1 MGSIFSIFLALGV
14 LVLREYG
21 LESGIVA
28 GWAAAPLA
36 FLCYVPSACARAA
49 LLRGRFA
56 AAERWQRLGALAPVA
71 AFAGAV
77 CGLGWVSAL
86 EHWLG
91 HELRFFDWPSLDV
104 LLCFAPFVL
113 YELVAIDAR
122 ARLASASGPRRARLR
137 AFQSRM
143 FLATL
148 LPLAVYSGLSAAI
161 GTSER
166 LRIEIE
172 EVGVWHACYA
182 ATLLGL
188 LVLTLP
194 FLLALALDT
203 TRVPAG
209 PLRTLFEEVA
219 RAAGFRARAILVWN
233 TGGNMANAAIVGLGA
248 RTRIVLFSDALIAQL
263 DARGLA
269 AVYAHEIAHAR
280 KHHVPIFVAWV
291 LAFFLGGDLCAH
303 ALFPDSEWLAGGL
316 LLVSMTTW
324 FLLFG
329 WLSRR
334 YELEADL
341 YAIALLGDTSAMV
354 GALERV
360 GGALRDV
367 ASWRHFST
375 ARRVE
380 FLERCGRE
388 PELGRRLL
396 ARLRLWSLA
405 GVLLFLVAAGFQG
418 ARLARDYGVDCLRAH
433 LRLGE
438 YSAAEARV
446 AEARDLSQ
454 ELGALVQR
462 GFSIGHDVADPSEL
476 ERLANAALARDDPR
490 AALEYLQLGA
500 LRGRPDLGQRALAL
514 ALRIQEHAPQ

>member
-21 LESGIVA
+21 MESGLVA
-28 GWAAAPLA
+28 GWAALPLVLA
-36 FLCYVPSACARAA
+36 CYVPMALARAA
-49 LLRGRFA
+49 LLRGSFA

-71 AFAGAV
+71 VFAVAV
-77 CGLGWVSAL
+77 CGFGWVSAL
-86 EHWLG
+86 ERWLG
-91 HELRFFDWPSLDV
+91 HELRFFDWPTLDV

-113 YELVAIDAR
+113 YELAGIDAR
-122 ARLASASGPRRARLR
+122 ARLASQSGPRRARLR
-137 AFQSRM
+137 AFQARM
-143 FLATL
+143 FLSTL
-148 LPLAVYSGLSAAI
+148 LPLAIYAAISAAI
-161 GTSER
+161 GANESLR
-166 LRIEIE
+166 VRIEEI
-172 EVGVWHACYA
+172 GAWHACYA
-182 ATLLGL
+182 AALLGL

-194 FLLALALDT
+194 FLLGWALDT

-209 PLRTLFEEVA
+209 PLRALFEEVA

-280 KHHVPIFVAWV
+280 KYHVPIFVAWV
-291 LAFFLGGDLCAH
+291 LGFFLGGDLLAQ
-303 ALFPDSEWLAGGL
+303 ALFPASEWLAGGVL
-316 LLVSMTTW
+316 LLSMTAW

-354 GALERV
+354 EALERV

-380 FLERCGRE
+380 FLQRCADE
-388 PELGRRLL
+388 PALGRRLL

-405 GVLLFLVAAGFQG
+405 GVLLFLVAAGFEG
-418 ARLARDYGVDCLRAH
+418 ARLARGYGVDRLRAH

-438 YSAAEARV
+438 YIAAEARA
-446 AEARDLSQ
+446 AEVR
-454 ELGALVQR
+454 ELAPELRALVAR
-462 GFSIGHDVADPSEL
+462 GFSIGHDVADAGEL
-476 ERLANAALARDDPR
+476 ERLAEAALAREDPQ

-500 LRGRPDLGQRALAL
+500 LRGRPDLGERALAL
-514 ALRIQEHAPQ
+514 AARSQVPQ

>member
-1 MGSIFSIFLALGV
+1 MGSLFSILLAIGV

-21 LESGIVA
+21 IESGIVA
-28 GWAAAPLA
+28 GWAALPLA
-36 FLCYVPSACARAA
+36 LLPYVPTACARAA

-56 AAERWQRLGALAPVA
+56 AAERWQRLGGLAPVA

-86 EHWLG
+86 EGWLG
-91 HELRFFDWPSLDV
+91 HKLSFFDWPSLDV
-104 LLCFAPFVL
+104 LLCFVPFVL
-113 YELVAIDAR
+113 YELAAIDAR
-122 ARLASASGPRRARLR
+122 ARLSSPSGARRARLR
-137 AFQSRM
+137 AFQTRM
-143 FLATL
+143 FLASL
-148 LPLAVYSGLSAAI
+148 LPLAAYAGISAAI
-161 GTSER
+161 GADER
-166 LRIEIE
+166 LRVEVEEI
-172 EVGVWHACYA
+172 GAWHACYA
-182 ATLLGL
+182 AALLGL

-194 FLLALALDT
+194 FLLAWALDT
-203 TRVPAG
+203 ARVPEG

-219 RAAGFRARAILVWN
+219 HAAGFRAREILVWN

-248 RTRIVLFSDALIAQL
+248 RTRIVLFSDALLAQL
-263 DARGLA
+263 DARELA
-269 AVYAHEIAHAR
+269 AVYAHEIGHAR

-291 LAFFLGGDLCAH
+291 LAFFLGGDLLAH
-303 ALFPDSEWLAGGL
+303 AFFADSEWLAGGL
-316 LLVSMTTW
+316 LIASMIAW

-341 YAIALLGDTSAMV
+341 YAIALLGDPAAILS
-354 GALERV
+354 ALERV
-360 GGALRDV
+360 GGALRDL

-380 FLERCGRE
+380 FLERAARE
-388 PELGRRLL
+388 PQIARRFL

-418 ARLARDYGVDCLRAH
+418 RRLAQEYGPDRLRAH

-438 YSAAEARV
+438 YAAAAVR
-446 AEARDLSQ
+446 AAQLPDLRP
-454 ELGALVQR
+454 ELRALVVR
-462 GFSIGHDVADPSEL
+462 GGSIGHDVADPGEL
-476 ERLANAALARDDPR
+476 ETLARVALARDDGQ

-500 LRGRPDLGQRALAL
+500 LRGRADLGEQALAL
-514 ALRIQEHAPQ
+514 AARLAPRPPQ